1 MIWQQHF
8 ARRKPL
14 FLLTAI
20 LRRADD
26 RLCGIGDRSI
36 DGRHSADPKLQHRS
50 AVIPDPTARLTKTA
64 PTRRWEHRYLG
75 ETRFPGTLSALEIEH
90 FFTLDARE
98 LAQVSDRRGALN
110 RLALGLQVGF
120 LKMTGTTLNSVEL
133 IPPEI
138 LDHLGRQVG
147 CVPPQIASV
156 RAFYRR
162 RRRTLFEHHA
172 TALRLLGRC
181 ELTPHAE
188 RGLVAYLRQEAAV
201 SFDHV
206 ALTGSARAWLVE
218 HHYLLLRERDIRR
231 HVIAARRHHEQALFG
246 TIIAALPAERE
257 TWVPRL
263 LAPIEGGEKNHLE
276 WLEAVP
282 SSKAVKGLEAQI
294 EKIAFLKQLGAD
306 RLVLPDLPLVGLQHF
321 ARRMTTRKPAALA
334 RVQDPHRTIE
344 VACFLRLTL
353 LRVTDAGVTLLDR
366 QIAAQWRAARERAE
380 EATASRLRRLR
391 QLLGDLAG
399 LAGDETLDAVALRTR
414 LAGLIAPFG
423 TEREATQVVAI
434 RQELGQKSH
443 ELGRLLKAARAA
455 ALIVPTAHRL
465 ATAFATLDWLAAS
478 STATL
483 PGGTPQPFGP
493 SWQGLIDQ
501 PDRAAALGCFRAA
514 TLMALKRA
522 VRNRSVCVDH
532 SLSYR
537 APESKLIPLTL
548 WQRDRGR
555 FIRDLDL
562 PTSAEKYLQRLEAG
576 LTAGLAALAEAVTVG
591 TVAIDGDQIRLPR
604 RQPAA
609 KDPRV
614 EVARQAFAR
623 AAGDIQLPRVLIEID
638 GLTRFSWILL
648 GRPARSEAELVTLY
662 AALLA
667 LGSDL
672 AIADLVRMVPAVD
685 ADSLG
690 QMVARVETEDRL
702 RAANDAVLGFM
713 REHRVAGLWGRGL
726 FASADMM
733 SLEATRYLWSARL
746 DPRRRT
752 YAVGTYAHVLD
763 QWGILYDQPIVL
775 NRRQAGAA
783 IEGALRQQQVDRLER
798 VAVDTH
804 GFTHFAMTLGKLV
817 GFDLCPRLASLKKRR
832 LYLPKG
838 LDVPEILRPI
848 VAETV
853 SRRKIGLGWDGLLRL
868 GASVKHGWYPATEA
882 LDRFGSAAAGDA
894 VYEAGDAL
902 GKLLRTLYLCDYLGN
917 PVFRVETLDLLNQG
931 EAVHSLQRAIHN
943 GMITAKHGRTTEQLG
958 AISGAL
964 TLLANIIMTWN
975 THRLQDMIDR
985 APTDHADAVLRQLAP
1000 IGHKHINMRGIL
1012 TFDLARHAASLL
1024 GQAPPTAR
1032 KRASG

>member
-1 MIWQQHF
+1 MV
-8 ARRKPL
+8 RP
-14 FLLTAI
+14 
-20 LRRADD
+20 
-26 RLCGIGDRSI
+26 
-36 DGRHSADPKLQHRS
+36 
-50 AVIPDPTARLTKTA
+50 TKT
-64 PTRRWEHRYLG
+64 PPMRRWEHRYLG
-75 ETRFPGTLSALEIEH
+75 EERFPATLSALEIEH
-90 FFTLDARE
+90 FFTLDAHE
-98 LAQVSDRRGALN
+98 LAQVRERRGPLN

-133 IPPEI
+133 IPSEI
-138 LDHLGRQVG
+138 LDHLGRQLD
-147 CVPPQIASV
+147 CVPPRIASI

-172 TALRLLGRC
+172 SALRLLGRS

-201 SFDHV
+201 IFDHV
-206 ALTGSARAWLVE
+206 ELMGCARAWLVE
-218 HHYLLLRERDIRR
+218 HHYLLLRERDITRL
-231 HVIAARRHHEQALFG
+231 VIAARRHHEQVLFK
-246 TIIAALPAERE
+246 TITSAVPSERE
-257 TWVPRL
+257 IWVPRL
-263 LAPIEGGEKNHLE
+263 LALIEGEEKNHLE
-276 WLEAVP
+276 WLGAVP
-282 SSKAVKGLEAQI
+282 SSKAVKGLEQQI
-294 EKIAFLKQLGAD
+294 EKVGFLKQLGAD

-321 ARRMTTRKPAALA
+321 AKRMTARKPAALT
-334 RVQDPHRTIE
+334 RVKDPHRTIE

-353 LRVTDAGVTLLDR
+353 LRVTDAGLTLLDH
-366 QIAAQWRAARERAE
+366 QIAAQWRGARERAE
-380 EATASRLRRLR
+380 EARASRLRRFR

-399 LAGDETLDAVALRTR
+399 LAGDETLDAVALRSR
-414 LAGLIAPFG
+414 LAGLIAPFAA
-423 TEREATQVVAI
+423 EREATQVVAI
-434 RQELGQKSH
+434 RQELGRKSQD
-443 ELGRLLKAARAA
+443 LARLLKTARAA
-455 ALIVPTAHRL
+455 ALIVPADHRL
-465 ATAFATLDWLAAS
+465 AAAFATLDSLAAS
-478 STATL
+478 SATAL
-483 PGGTPQPFGP
+483 PSGTSQPFGP

-501 PDRAAALGCFRAA
+501 PDRVAALGCFRAA

-522 VRNRSVCVDH
+522 VRNRSVSVRH
-532 SLSYR
+532 SLSHR
-537 APESKLIPLTL
+537 APEDELIPLKL
-548 WQRDRGR
+548 WRRDRGR

-562 PTSAEKYLQRLEAG
+562 PASAEKYLQRLEAR
-576 LTAGLAALAEAVTVG
+576 LTAGLAALAEAVTAG
-591 TVAIDGDQIRLPR
+591 TVAIDGDQLRLPR
-604 RQPAA
+604 RQPEP

-614 EVARQAFAR
+614 EAARQAFAR
-623 AAGDIQLPRVLIEID
+623 AAGGVELPQVLIDID

-648 GRPARSEAELVTLY
+648 GRPARSEQELVTLY
-662 AALLA
+662 AGLLA

-672 AIADLVRMVPAVD
+672 AVADLVRMVPAVD
-685 ADSLG
+685 ADSVG
-690 QMVARVETEDRL
+690 QMVLRIETEGRL
-702 RAANDAVLGFM
+702 RAANDAVLRFM
-713 REHRVAGLWGRGL
+713 REHPVANLWGRGL

-783 IEGALRQQQVDRLER
+783 IEGALRQRQVDQLER

-804 GFTHFAMTLGKLV
+804 GFTHFAMTLAKLV
-817 GFDLCPRLASLKKRR
+817 GFDLCPRLARLKKRR

-853 SRRKIGLGWDGLLRL
+853 SRRRISRGWDGLLRL

-882 LDRFGSAAAGDA
+882 LDRFGSAAAGDP
-894 VYEAGDAL
+894 VYDAGDAL

-917 PVFRVETLDLLNQG
+917 PVFRVEVLDLLNQG

-964 TLLANIIMTWN
+964 TLLANIIMAWN
-975 THRLQDMIDR
+975 THCLQAMIDQ
-985 APTDHADAVLRQLAP
+985 APTDHADAVLSQLAP

-1012 TFDLARHAASLL
+1012 TFDFARHASSLL
-1024 GQAPPTAR
+1024 GRAR
-1032 KRASG
+1032 SAAQQRALG